1 MNKEPLSSFDAFIL
15 RMDSPT
21 NMAVITGLMIFDQ
34 PVEFERLR
42 ATLQHRFL
50 QFDRF
55 RQRIGEDGRFIKR
68 PVWESDPFFSLDSHV
83 HRIGVPEPGDLDA
96 LKHLTND
103 LMSTPLDM
111 SKPPWQFHLV
121 ESYAGGSAI
130 IARLHHSIADGVS
143 LVQVLLSL
151 IDFGPDAPWPQ
162 PLARRDGHHTTRLGK
177 LLLPP
182 LRVTSRALNL
192 ADRVLS
198 KSLDV
203 MENPE
208 LIKYKAYELA
218 SDADVLARYLLGD
231 EEPETC
237 LRGDCGVAKKATWS
251 QPLPLGEVKAL
262 SKAMGG
268 TVNDIMLT
276 AVAGGLRRYLLGRG
290 EAIDYPE
297 LRVVVPFNMRG
308 NPNAGQL
315 GNELGM
321 VMLKLPVGLDVMA
334 DRFDAVK
341 KRMDELKDLRDP
353 HTIWNVLSSAV
364 FDLPLAQDLVLDMIS
379 SKASLL
385 VTNVPGP
392 QMELYF
398 AGRALKHMIF
408 WVPQPAGWG
417 LGLSIFSYN
426 GFITLGVASDAGL
439 IPDPE
444 AIAAAFL
451 EEFRAMQAAVA
462 ASGEQ
467 TAPTP
472 GPDAGASPS

>member
-1 MNKEPLSSFDAFIL
+1 
-15 RMDSPT
+15 
-21 NMAVITGLMIFDQ
+21 
-34 PVEFERLR
+34 
-42 ATLQHRFL
+42 
-50 QFDRF
+50 
-55 RQRIGEDGRFIKR
+55 
-68 PVWESDPFFSLDSHV
+68 
-83 HRIGVPEPGDLDA
+83 
-96 LKHLTND
+96 
-103 LMSTPLDM
+103 
-111 SKPPWQFHLV
+111 
-121 ESYAGGSAI
+121 
-130 IARLHHSIADGVS
+130 
-143 LVQVLLSL
+143 
-151 IDFGPDAPWPQ
+151 
-162 PLARRDGHHTTRLGK
+162 
-177 LLLPP
+177 
-182 LRVTSRALNL
+182 
-192 ADRVLS
+192 
-198 KSLDV
+198 

-276 AVAGGLRRYLLGRG
+276 AVAGGLRRYLLARG

-297 LRVVVPFNMRG
+297 LRVVVPFNMRA
-308 NPNAGQL
+308 NPSASQL

-321 VMLKLPVGLDVMA
+321 VMLKLPVGLEQMP

-341 KRMDELKDLRDP
+341 KRMDELKESRDP

-398 AGRALKHMIF
+398 AGRALKEMIF

-417 LGLSIFSYN
+417 LGLSIYSYN
-426 GFITLGVASDAGL
+426 GFITLGVACDAGL

-451 EEFRAMQAAVA
+451 QEFHEMQTSVQSRVA
-462 ASGEQ
+462 SLASGE
-467 TAPTP
+467 
-472 GPDAGASPS
+472 PDNPPSPA